1 MSCPWTDWVGS
12 SGCHVMTAKPWPPSD
27 VQQRE
32 WGEVTLRGYSW
43 SPSIQQQGWLWS
55 STCTV
60 YWARPLLENT
70 DAPSGEVRSGWST
83 EPLNMTGL
91 VWCREP
97 FWQLDRDLKK
107 IWKVPV
113 GFSVFLTLI
122 SPTCSTGNSS
132 GREWAC
138 VSGSDGCGG
147 SGGLGFIWKILC
159 QVASIF
165 IIFLPSQMCYSPFF
179 RMRKLRFGE
188 LCTGPAWKS
197 WAGFRNPFSRT
208 PICLNTVK
216 CKVTKLGLGA
226 EWSGDEG
233 PVHREVASLSIGP
246 VCGQSWEVLHS
257 SFCHPENLTFA
268 GVGMS

>member
-12 SGCHVMTAKPWPPSD
+12 SGCHVMNAKPWPPSD

-32 WGEVTLRGYSW
+32 WGEVTLWGYSW

-60 YWARPLLENT
+60 YWASPLLENT

-83 EPLNMTGL
+83 EPVNMTGL

-97 FWQLDRDLKK
+97 FWQLDRDLQK

-122 SPTCSTGNSS
+122 SPTWSTGNSS

-147 SGGLGFIWKILC
+147 SGGLGW
-159 QVASIF
+159 
-165 IIFLPSQMCYSPFF
+165 LPSLFF
-179 RMRKLRFGE
+179 Y
-188 LCTGPAWKS
+188 
-197 WAGFRNPFSRT
+197 T
-208 PICLNTVK
+208 PK
-216 CKVTKLGLGA
+216 CAIHLSSEWENWGLENYVLAQLGRVGLGS
-226 EWSGDEG
+226 EI
-233 PVHREVASLSIGP
+233 LSPG
-246 VCGQSWEVLHS
+246 
-257 SFCHPENLTFA
+257 HPYA
-268 GVGMS
+268 